1 MNSLVVLSDR
11 DLDTKFTYSVS
22 DASFSI
28 EQSGNSFTI
37 KSATILDRETKEVYA
52 LNVIVSD
59 GVKSLTLPITVTVE
73 DKNDNAPVYKG
84 SIHM

>member
-1 MNSLVVLSDR
+1 MLSDR
-11 DLDTKFTYSVS
+11 DLDTKFSYSVS

-28 EQSGNSFTI
+28 EQSGNSFII
-37 KSATILDRETKEVYA
+37 KSAAILDRETKDAYA

-59 GVKSLTLPITVTVE
+59 GVNSLTLPITVMVE